1 MFLIYINDLPLAVT
15 SSKLLLFADDAKCYK
30 TIHDLPDIHSLQLDL
45 DSLTNWSH
53 TNHLFFKTS
62 KCNFKPNS
70 GTLDEDP
77 YRIDNCEVSKKVSHR
92 DLGIIFS
99 ANMSWSC
106 HYEHI
111 VSKAYRAL
119 GLLRRSFKCSNSI
132 TTKKALYLY
141 IVRSC
146 LLYCSPLWRP
156 HQVQHVMLLE
166 RVQRRASKFILND
179 YSIDYKSRLIKLNL
193 LPLMHIYELTDILFF
208 IKSIK
213 TSNNSFDITEFI
225 SFSSDHSVQSFAT
238 GFPSTTL
245 PLIHIFLDYLDFG
258 TLFPSL
264 TFPSHMIQSKGN

>member
-1 MFLIYINDLPLAVT
+1 MVACYLNNRIQCVSVNNCLSIPLPVIFGVPQLGPLLFLIYINDLPSAVT

-30 TIHDLPDIHSLQLDL
+30 TVHNLPDIHSLQLDL

-62 KCNFKPNS
+62 KCNSIRFKPNS
-70 GTLDEDP
+70 GALDKDP
-77 YRIDNCEVSKKVSHR
+77 YRIDNCEASKKISHR

-119 GLLRRSFKCSNSI
+119 GLLRRSFKCSNSV

-146 LLYCSPLWRP
+146 LLYCSLLWRP
-156 HQVQHVMLLE
+156 HQVRHVMLLE

-179 YSIDYKSRLIKLNL
+179 YSIDYKSRLIKLNF
-193 LPLMHIYELTDILFF
+193 LPLMYIY
-208 IKSIK
+208 
-213 TSNNSFDITEFI
+213 
-225 SFSSDHSVQSFAT
+225 V
-238 GFPSTTL
+238 
-245 PLIHIFLDYLDFG
+245 
-258 TLFPSL
+258 
-264 TFPSHMIQSKGN
+264 